1 MPMGVKV
8 TIHEEED
15 DDAQVSSLQN
25 TNTADQTPCRSSA
38 GDQSTAQGTTENS
51 RDQQH
56 AQIEEATKKVDEFAF
71 MMNKQLK
78 QKHKNVLCPATVH
91 GHGVIYLSLNF

>member
-8 TIHEEED
+8 AIHEEED
-15 DDAQVSSLQN
+15 DDAQVSRLQN
-25 TNTADQTPCRSSA
+25 TNTADQTRPSA

-71 MMNKQLK
+71 MMNKQK
-78 QKHKNVLCPATVH
+78 QKNVLCPATVH